1 MFAKARQMRD
11 GSWIVGYP
19 VICQK
24 NHYIIPK
31 DAEKVT
37 LIPIR
42 KDTICRYTGKD
53 LPDGQNVYEND
64 IIEIADADGTK
75 IRGIVRFGTYHSE
88 FDTKETGH
96 VGFFVDWE
104 TNKYWRKDLGYW
116 IDSERVL
123 YVGNTADSDF

>member
-1 MFAKARQMRD
+1 MDRRI
-11 GSWIVGYP
+11 SSYLSE
-19 VICQK
+19 

-31 DAEKVT
+31 DAEEVT